1 MADIIKLKIGGR
13 YKFRNQL
20 DPNDDNLYSQKE
32 IIDLVRDK
40 YNLSLEEYYNIIVHN
55 DKSYKHICRNP
66 ECGKRLEFLGLNR
79 GYKGTCNRKCADRY
93 HSYHMVEITK
103 TGVYKGTSHFIKY
116 NSLDSTRELRREQ
129 IYLNKIDKKSKAFGS
144 EYQSRM
150 INYQNILARYNYDNS
165 VDRYL
170 YLFEFE
176 SSIKVGSTRTLKRR
190 IDFLGNPNPVFV
202 IKGKLEEIARYEM
215 NILQEY
221 VMDTLR
227 DDEGRFTEY
236 LPKDKLNDVINSFNK
251 LLSNS
256 TTIEKV
262 IDINKEFNSEVEY
275 IQVNGSAGHL
285 NEMKI

>member
-1 MADIIKLKIGGR
+1 
-13 YKFRNQL
+13 
-20 DPNDDNLYSQKE
+20 
-32 IIDLVRDK
+32 
-40 YNLSLEEYYNIIVHN
+40 
-55 DKSYKHICRNP
+55 
-66 ECGKRLEFLGLNR
+66 
-79 GYKGTCNRKCADRY
+79 
-93 HSYHMVEITK
+93 
-103 TGVYKGTSHFIKY
+103 
-116 NSLDSTRELRREQ
+116 
-129 IYLNKIDKKSKAFGS
+129 
-144 EYQSRM
+144 M
-150 INYQNILARYNYDNS
+150 INYQNILAIYNYDNS